1 MQLRTQPLKRAPR
14 SRAFLATAV
23 AMFGIAGCNKPPAD
37 APVPQLPLAT
47 AAEIAEAR
55 RQRDDAFKNASD
67 SPLPNQAKAAFTG
80 LAYFPFNP
88 NLQFKVKLTRLPDPE
103 PLRLITTDGVERPAV
118 RLGQVRFPW
127 QGTERQLT
135 VYQLRDQSTEY
146 WTNLFLP
153 FKDATS
159 GRETYGAGRYLDLG
173 EGENDWFVLDFNL
186 AYHPACAYG
195 GTGFECPVTPEENR
209 LPFPVEAGERL
220 GSASH

>member
-1 MQLRTQPLKRAPR
+1 VVIGKQRRFTPR
-14 SRAFLATAV
+14 SIHWVALLTAITLV
-23 AMFGIAGCNKPPAD
+23 ACSKPPVE
-37 APVPQLPLAT
+37 APAPPMTLAT
-47 AAEIAEAR
+47 AADIEAAR
-55 RQRDDAFKNASD
+55 RQRDDAFKNAPD
-67 SPLPNQAKAAFTG
+67 SPIPNDKKAAFAG
-80 LAYFPFNP
+80 LTYYPFNP
-88 NLQFKVKLTRLPDPE
+88 GLQFKVKLTRLPDPE
-103 PLRLITTDGVERPAV
+103 PLRMITTDGVERPAV
-118 RLGQVRFPW
+118 RLGQISFAW
-127 QGTERQLT
+127 QGTEQHLT
-135 VYQLRDQSTEY
+135 VYQLRDQSAEY

-159 GRETYGAGRYLDLG
+159 GRDTYGAGRYLDLG